1 MKNNNMNVT
10 VNEVI
15 ELINTDSHF
24 NAKALANKTRCAV
37 YDRNNKKCAEI
48 AYRNKTATFS
58 CAVQCNRFDYAR
70 LHDTAKALD
79 TEYKYHS
86 CKNKRDYITINHI
99 DSDDMLNFVFE
110 LLDSEID
117 TFD

>member
-1 MKNNNMNVT
+1 MRNNNMNVT
-10 VNEVI
+10 VNEVV
-15 ELINTDSHF
+15 ELINKDSHF
-24 NAKALANKTRCAV
+24 NARLLANKDRCAV
-37 YDRNNKKCAEI
+37 YDRANKKCAEI
-48 AYRNKTATFS
+48 AYRNKSATFS
-58 CAVQCNRFDYAR
+58 TAVQCNRFDYAR
-70 LHDTAKALD
+70 LYDTAKALD

-86 CKNKRDYITINHI
+86 CKNKHDYITINHI

>member
-1 MKNNNMNVT
+1 MNNNKMNVT

-24 NAKALANKTRCAV
+24 NAKELANKTRCAV

-70 LHDTAKALD
+70 LYDTAKELD

-86 CKNKRDYITINHI
+86 CKNNRDYITINHI